1 MSKEFKVA
9 LLAIVSGTILYLGFT
24 FLKGSDLMS
33 STNTYYVTYPEI
45 DGLTVSNPVMING
58 LMVGRVSEIKL
69 DQEHNN
75 QLLVTMEID
84 KSVILGDS
92 TVAFLGNNS
101 LLGSKAIKLALGKNT
116 KVFEG
121 DEYIVGKKELGLGE
135 LIAEKATPVV
145 NHIDEAI
152 VRLNKIMEAI
162 PEKNVTQI
170 VKNLDAASAGLKTIM
185 NDNASN
191 INQMTGSL
199 AQLSASLVKTE
210 AELKPLIAKFSSL
223 ADSLNDLQLKETV
236 NNANATLANLN
247 TITEKINQGEG
258 TMGALVND
266 KSFYINLNK
275 TLSDIDSLVLDLQE
289 NPNHYL
295 APLGKKSKKKK

>member
-84 KSVILGDS
+84 KSVMLGDS

-101 LLGSKAIKLALGKNT
+101 LLGSKAIKLELGKNS
-116 KVFEG
+116 KVYEG
-121 DEYIVGKKELGLGE
+121 DEYLVGKKELGLGE

-145 NHIDEAI
+145 NHIDQAI
-152 VRLNKIMEAI
+152 SRLNKIMEAI

-185 NDNASN
+185 HDNASN

-247 TITEKINQGEG
+247 TITAKINQGDG